1 MILLP
6 NYKGL
11 GNRLQL
17 FSGLYFLSIR
27 HRIPI
32 ISTFSNWYSDLV
44 PQSAL
49 WHKVWTIRQN
59 YTGQIVYVPDEGIA
73 KEIIDSIDIHYLL
86 HYSYLLVAKPYGN
99 YIKQDMQYVNNTIK
113 LGEVYRLFPTRI
125 TAVIGN
131 ALLLRFVID
140 SIGYHD
146 ILQHNGIESYQK
158 NVSSDLRQYYCYG
171 EFLRNVMQI
180 TELTKEVMKVR
191 YPIVFEQPF
200 DAIQLRMGGK
210 LSDIPL
216 KQKWLSL
223 GSLAV
228 AVRCVVSHFKT
239 KNVYVASDSMY
250 AKNYLK
256 KNLKNRNVSFV
267 NEKVLFSDTQVMNLD
282 SVSIATYTAVAD
294 LYILGKSKSCIM
306 TSGSTFAFA
315 GCAISGSPP
324 ITLTYKDNECV
335 GWAKNP
341 ILNTF
346 L

>member
-1 MILLP
+1 MW
-6 NYKGL
+6 
-11 GNRLQL
+11 
-17 FSGLYFLSIR
+17 S
-27 HRIPI
+27 
-32 ISTFSNWYSDLV
+32 
-44 PQSAL
+44 
-49 WHKVWTIRQN
+49 IRQN

-73 KEIIDSIDIHYLL
+73 KEIIDSIDIHFLL
-86 HYSYLLVAKPYGN
+86 HYSYLLVAKTYGK
-99 YIKQDMQYVNNTIK
+99 YLKQDMQYISNAIK
-113 LGEVYRLFPTRI
+113 SGNVDRIFPTRI

-131 ALLLRFVID
+131 DLLIRFMID
-140 SIGYHD
+140 SKGYRD
-146 ILQHNGIESYQK
+146 ILQHNGITSYQK
-158 NVSSDLRQYYCYG
+158 NVSPDLRQYYCYG

-180 TELTKEVMKVR
+180 TDLTKEVMKVR

-210 LSDIPL
+210 LSDYPL
-216 KQKWLSL
+216 SQQWLSL

-239 KNVYVASDSMY
+239 NNVYVASDSMY

-306 TSGSTFAFA
+306 TSGSTFAYA
-315 GCAISGSPP
+315 GCAISGNPP
-324 ITLTYKDNECV
+324 ITLTMNGDKC
-335 GWAKNP
+335 
-341 ILNTF
+341 I
-346 L
+346 

>member
-1 MILLP
+1 
-6 NYKGL
+6 
-11 GNRLQL
+11 
-17 FSGLYFLSIR
+17 
-27 HRIPI
+27 
-32 ISTFSNWYSDLV
+32 
-44 PQSAL
+44 
-49 WHKVWTIRQN
+49 
-59 YTGQIVYVPDEGIA
+59 
-73 KEIIDSIDIHYLL
+73 
-86 HYSYLLVAKPYGN
+86 
-99 YIKQDMQYVNNTIK
+99 MQYINNAIRS
-113 LGEVYRLFPTRI
+113 GNVDRIFPTRI

-131 ALLLRFVID
+131 NLLIRFMID
-140 SIGYHD
+140 SKGYHD
-146 ILQHNGIESYQK
+146 ILQHNGITSYQK

-216 KQKWLSL
+216 QQKWLSL

-228 AVRCVVSHFKT
+228 GVRCIKSHFKT
-239 KNVYVASDSMY
+239 NNVYVASDSIY

-282 SVSIATYTAVAD
+282 GASIATYTAVAD

-306 TSGSTFAFA
+306 TSGSTFAYA
-315 GCAISGSPP
+315 GCAIAGNPP
-324 ITLTYKDNECV
+324 ITLTMNGDKCIRE
-335 GWAKNP
+335 
-341 ILNTF
+341 
-346 L
+346 

>member
-1 MILLP
+1 MW
-6 NYKGL
+6 
-11 GNRLQL
+11 
-17 FSGLYFLSIR
+17 S
-27 HRIPI
+27 
-32 ISTFSNWYSDLV
+32 
-44 PQSAL
+44 
-49 WHKVWTIRQN
+49 IRQN

-86 HYSYLLVAKPYGN
+86 HYSYLLIPKPFGKFKRQDLRYMGN
-99 YIKQDMQYVNNTIK
+99 AIKSGNVD
-113 LGEVYRLFPTRI
+113 RLFPTRI

-131 ALLLRFVID
+131 DLLIRFMID
-140 SIGYHD
+140 SAGYRD

-210 LSDIPL
+210 LSDFPL
-216 KQKWLSL
+216 SQQWLSVR
-223 GSLAV
+223 SLAV
-228 AVRCVVSHFKT
+228 AVRCIGFHFNT
-239 KNVYVASDSMY
+239 NNVYVASDSMY

-256 KNLKNRNVSFV
+256 RNLKNRNVSFV
-267 NEKVLFSDTQVMNLD
+267 NEKVLYSDTQVMNLD

-306 TSGSTFAFA
+306 TSGSTFAYA
-315 GCAISGSPP
+315 GCAIAGNPP
-324 ITLTYKDNECV
+324 ITLTMNGDKCIRE
-335 GWAKNP
+335 
-341 ILNTF
+341 
-346 L
+346 

>member
-1 MILLP
+1 M
-6 NYKGL
+6 
-11 GNRLQL
+11 
-17 FSGLYFLSIR
+17 
-27 HRIPI
+27 
-32 ISTFSNWYSDLV
+32 
-44 PQSAL
+44 
-49 WHKVWTIRQN
+49 WTIRQN

-73 KEIIDSIDIHYLL
+73 KEIVDSIDIHYLL
-86 HYSYLLVAKPYGN
+86 HYSYLLVVKPYGK
-99 YIKQDMQYVNNTIK
+99 YLKQDMQYISNAIK
-113 LGEVYRLFPTRI
+113 SGNIDRLFPTRI

-131 ALLLRFVID
+131 DLLIRFMID
-140 SIGYHD
+140 SAGYRD

-210 LSDIPL
+210 LSDFPL

-228 AVRCVVSHFKT
+228 GVRCIKSHFKT

-256 KNLKNRNVSFV
+256 RNLKNRNVSFV
-267 NEKVLFSDTQVMNLD
+267 NEKVLYSDTQVMNLD

-306 TSGSTFAFA
+306 TSGSTFAYA
-315 GCAISGSPP
+315 GCAIAGNSP
-324 ITLTYKDNECV
+324 ITLTMETSVFESNSVNNMYNSNVK
-335 GWAKNP
+335 
-341 ILNTF
+341 ILFGYN
-346 L
+346 